1 MTNKSKELEALNV
14 YVQRAKKWE
23 LPSLRNQ
30 CVQMIKMIDAR
41 LYGKP
46 MPVMKMNPF
55 KRFVLWLRRI
65 VTKKRS

>member
-1 MTNKSKELEALNV
+1 MNKKSQELEALNV

-23 LPSLRNQ
+23 LPALRNQ

-46 MPVMKMNPF
+46 MPVMKIHWWQKLFM
-55 KRFVLWLRRI
+55 RR
-65 VTKKRS
+65 KK

>member
-1 MTNKSKELEALNV
+1 MNNKSKELEALNV

-23 LPSLRNQ
+23 LPALRNQ

-46 MPVMKMNPF
+46 MPPVKLRWWQKLF
-55 KRFVLWLRRI
+55 KR
-65 VTKKRS
+65 KQK

>member
-1 MTNKSKELEALNV
+1 MNKKSKELDALHV

-23 LPSLRNQ
+23 LPALRNQ

-46 MPVMKMNPF
+46 MPKMKIRWWQKLF
-55 KRFVLWLRRI
+55 RR
-65 VTKKRS
+65 KKK